1 MTPVDWLMVAVAI
14 AGLCS
19 LWLGDRQRRPGS
31 MRSTEEQVAALA
43 TYIAHLRMQGYA
55 RDREQR
61 FRRYDATWSNG
72 KATPRPRIG
81 GFVPIAFRPHGPWL
95 N

>member
-1 MTPVDWLMVAVAI
+1 MTPVVVAWVMAAVAI

-19 LWLGDRQRRPGS
+19 LWLGDRERRPGS
-31 MRSTEEQVAALA
+31 MRSTEERVAALA
-43 TYIAHLRMQGYA
+43 TYIARLRLQRYA

-61 FRRYDATWSNG
+61 FRRYDATWSSG
-72 KATPRPRIG
+72 TSTPRHGRPWR
-81 GFVPIAFRPHGPWL
+81 VVLRPHGPWL